1 MPPMFGKLPK
11 EQFSVQG
18 KLLPESEPGRPV
30 KTTSYNPSPNFVE
43 NTDLSLD
50 TSRCDISPVKVL
62 KRVQVPNDLD
72 TSSSKPVNS
81 DPKTRPKTLH
91 ERIANYY
98 AVRSR
103 IFGSQGCLVSEKIR
117 KLRNR
122 FIAKKRMYKAIEA
135 TTLCSSDDPR
145 PYATVSVFGEPILGL
160 LDSGAS
166 ISCLGADG
174 VEILRRSKIDFAN
187 FTTQIKTADGKVQ
200 PVIGKVMAEI
210 TYKGETKNL
219 LLFIAPSLQ

>member
-1 MPPMFGKLPK
+1 MPRTTAKTFLLQMRPRKHHYSAMPPMFGKLPK

-43 NTDLSLD
+43 NSDLSLD

-122 FIAKKRMYKAIEA
+122 FIAKKTDAQGDRGDH
-135 TTLCSSDDPR
+135 S
-145 PYATVSVFGEPILGL
+145 
-160 LDSGAS
+160 
-166 ISCLGADG
+166 
-174 VEILRRSKIDFAN
+174 
-187 FTTQIKTADGKVQ
+187 
-200 PVIGKVMAEI
+200 
-210 TYKGETKNL
+210 
-219 LLFIAPSLQ
+219 LFIG